1 MRGGAASD
9 PGHRH
14 GVSLDR
20 RCGVLTSEAFSHLGW
35 SRSSSR
41 HYEDDWPWWAGGSG
55 TPDPYGAGVPPDR
68 NSQMPDRGCVA
79 RTCRGDPCVARCAFR
94 RGTPRRRVSA
104 ASAIRTAESA
114 SPRHRIA
121 GPLSRR
127 VGQRPTPTGGK
138 GPPTAAD
145 IALHRA
151 ASPTLCRGEE
161 PSRPARCKRGTPTRL
176 RSTTFTFRTARWIRV
191 GGRRVGRAGS
201 GWAHVVGGPHPR
213 AGSSVG
219 IIMLEEPAAGW
230 SRMSRQGDPSER
242 VPPTIAGLVDTR
254 GRCTRLESRDLLVGG
269 PVGTGP

>member
-1 MRGGAASD
+1 MAGNERARIARVLRGHAEASITRVGGPVTRDRAWSVTPRGVSCVWEEECERFPGRSHSCEMGGYAGGGAASD
-9 PGHRH
+9 PGHRP

-55 TPDPYGAGVPPDR
+55 TPDPYGAVVPPER
-68 NSQMPDRGCVA
+68 GSQMPDRGCVA

-127 VGQRPTPTGGK
+127 VGQRPTPTGG
-138 GPPTAAD
+138 
-145 IALHRA
+145 
-151 ASPTLCRGEE
+151 
-161 PSRPARCKRGTPTRL
+161 
-176 RSTTFTFRTARWIRV
+176 
-191 GGRRVGRAGS
+191 
-201 GWAHVVGGPHPR
+201 
-213 AGSSVG
+213 
-219 IIMLEEPAAGW
+219 
-230 SRMSRQGDPSER
+230 
-242 VPPTIAGLVDTR
+242 
-254 GRCTRLESRDLLVGG
+254 
-269 PVGTGP
+269 